1 MRVTFIWLNLAV
13 ITATLLT
20 GCIGDD
26 MSDLQKY
33 VGEMRARK
41 NPHVDDP
48 PKYEMAPPFY
58 YEAESQ
64 RDPFAPFDTVA
75 EGPRIP
81 VERLLDAEQQSNKP
95 CPQPD
100 RNRVRVGLELLPL
113 DSLRMVGTLKDQD
126 NVLWALVIT
135 SDGTIYRVK
144 SGDYMGLNYGQI
156 ISITEAKVELTELYS
171 DGKGCF
177 VEQIT
182 PLALFESK

>member
-1 MRVTFIWLNLAV
+1 MRVTFIWLNLAI

-20 GCIGDD
+20 GCISDD

-33 VGEMRARK
+33 VDEMRARK
-41 NPHVDDP
+41 NPHVDEP

-64 RDPFAPFDTVA
+64 RDPFAPFDTIA
-75 EGPRIP
+75 EPLIIKKGLE
-81 VERLLDAEQQSNKP
+81 VTEEQANKP

-126 NVLWALVIT
+126 SILWALVIT

-144 SGDYMGLNYGQI
+144 PGDYMGLNYGQI
-156 ISITEAKVELTELYS
+156 ISVTEAKIELTELYS

-182 PLALFESK
+182 PLALFENK